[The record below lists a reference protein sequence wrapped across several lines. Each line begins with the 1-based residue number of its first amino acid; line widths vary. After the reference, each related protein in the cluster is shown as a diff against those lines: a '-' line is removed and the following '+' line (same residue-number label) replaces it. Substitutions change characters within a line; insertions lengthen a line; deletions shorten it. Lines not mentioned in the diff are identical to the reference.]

1 MRIVV
6 AGGTGFL
13 GRHISSALLRDGH
26 DVAVLGRDP
35 RKVARIRALEGAE
48 GVYGDVTDAYSLKGT
63 LDGADAAAVAI
74 QFPNYPMEQP
84 RKGLTFN
91 RYDRQGTQYLVE
103 EAQRAGVERFFYVSG
118 VNVHPRSD
126 RSWYRAKGR
135 AEEIIQDSGL
145 SFSILRPSWAYG
157 PEDKALNKFVKIA
170 RMSPVVP
177 VPTRFNGARPVDQQ
191 IQPVFV
197 EDIARAAATIFSKD
211 ETWDRV
217 IEIGGPKP
225 MTMPQVVRTML
236 EVMGKRRA
244 LVPVPTAVMKIA
256 TAPLVA
262 LPKPPL
268 TPGAVDFAVQD
279 GLADLTLLRNV
290 LGIEPVALRDGLLT
304 YLGPR

>member
-35 RKVARIRALEGAE
+35 RKVARIPALEGAE

-63 LDGADAAAVAI
+63 LDGADAIAVAI

-84 RKGLTFN
+84 RKGLTFD
-91 RYDRQGTQYLVE
+91 RYDRQGTQYLLD

-118 VNVHPRSD
+118 VGVHPRSD
-126 RSWYRAKGR
+126 KTWYRAKGC

-145 SFSILRPSWAYG
+145 RHAILRPSWAYG
-157 PEDKALNKFVKIA
+157 PGDKSLNKFVKIA
-170 RMSPVVP
+170 RMSPIVP
-177 VPTRFNGARPVDQQ
+177 VPTRFEGARRIDQR

-197 EDIARAAATIFSKD
+197 EDVARAAATIFSKD
-211 ETWDRV
+211 DAWDRV
-217 IEIGGPKP
+217 IEIGGPAP
-225 MTMPQVVRTML
+225 MTMPEVVRTML
-236 EVMGKRRA
+236 DVMGKRRA
-244 LVPVPTAVMKIA
+244 LVPVPSALMKVA
-256 TAPLVA
+256 TAPLVV

-268 TPGAVDFAVQD
+268 TPGGVDFAVQD

-304 YLGPR
+304 YLDPR